1 MKWVYLTLISCAFI
15 LGAKAAERSK
25 DVATPK
31 RDGKGTTDIHSLYF
45 KRSWRRSQSS
55 YSFGFLKVNLKP
67 FAISEVLIE
76 GCVPLPFLT
85 L

>member
-31 RDGKGTTDIHSLYF
+31 RDGKGTTDI
-45 KRSWRRSQSS
+45 Q
-55 YSFGFLKVNLKP
+55 
-67 FAISEVLIE
+67 
-76 GCVPLPFLT
+76 
-85 L
+85 